1 MVSSL
6 SLSVLSISLVS
17 PMTRSRVS
25 RIPPLGLLADSQPL
39 RPEVDEGVKQSL
51 WSPDSA
57 AEKWNLPEDE
67 PFWVKTR
74 WSLSKISY
82 FEAQC

>member
-1 MVSSL
+1 M
-6 SLSVLSISLVS
+6 
-17 PMTRSRVS
+17 
-25 RIPPLGLLADSQPL
+25 PPLGLPAESQPL
-39 RPEVDEGVKQSL
+39 RPEVEDGVKQSL

-57 AEKWNLPEDE
+57 AEKWNLPDEE

-82 FEAQC
+82 KDSQNLFAGKSTR